1 LLGMLSLLLSASQ
14 AAASASPPT
23 VEQEIIVIG
32 ERLRT
37 WRARYS
43 VRGSQMRCRTT
54 RSTGD
59 REIDAIGCAAL
70 ETCVGQLRVRIE
82 ESDRRDLERSTRRS
96 MKAAI
101 RRDLG
106 TCVTARRDE
115 LIADLADRRFS
126 ARNGG

>member
-1 LLGMLSLLLSASQ
+1 MLGVLSLLLSASQ
-14 AAASASPPT
+14 AIATPPT
-23 VEQEIIVIG
+23 VEQEIVVIG

-43 VRGSQMRCRTT
+43 VRGSQVRCRTT

-59 REIDAIGCAAL
+59 REIDAIGCVAF
-70 ETCVGQLRVRIE
+70 ETCIGQLRARID
-82 ESDRRDLERSTRRS
+82 ESDRRDLESATRRS

-101 RRDLG
+101 QRDLP

-115 LIADLADRRFS
+115 LIADLADRRFR
-126 ARNGG
+126 ARNGE